1 MLHDLFQ
8 STHPSGVRPYSD
20 DAEDLLKVISIHAP
34 QWGATSAKPT
44 TTDESEFQS
53 THPSGVRLLSIAL
66 VTPLSHF
73 NPRTP
78 VGCDVLH
85 RPIAGRTGISIHAPQ
100 WGATHRPT
108 GLRERVGISIHAP
121 QWGATRIENLI
132 EERIVISIHAPQ
144 WGATTT
150 QSRPILWAVHFNPRT
165 PVGCDWLPQYWHG
178 SVWIFQSTHPSG
190 VRPREWA

>member
-121 QWGATRIENLI
+121 QWGATYRQ
-132 EERIVISIHAPQ
+132 RRHCSMQTISIHAPQ
-144 WGATTT
+144 WGAT
-150 QSRPILWAVHFNPRT
+150 AVRRLREIRNGR
-165 PVGCDWLPQYWHG
+165 
-178 SVWIFQSTHPSG
+178 FQSTHPSG
-190 VRPREWA
+190 VRLVPAPP

>member
-78 VGCDVLH
+78 VGCDD
-85 RPIAGRTGISIHAPQ
+85 
-100 WGATHRPT
+100 
-108 GLRERVGISIHAP
+108 
-121 QWGATRIENLI
+121 
-132 EERIVISIHAPQ
+132 
-144 WGATTT
+144 
-150 QSRPILWAVHFNPRT
+150 ILT
-165 PVGCDWLPQYWHG
+165 LLP
-178 SVWIFQSTHPSG
+178 
-190 VRPREWA
+190 

>member
-78 VGCDVLH
+78 VGC
-85 RPIAGRTGISIHAPQ
+85 
-100 WGATHRPT
+100 
-108 GLRERVGISIHAP
+108 LRERVGISIHAP

-190 VRPREWA
+190 VRHG

>member
-144 WGATTT
+144 DNA
-150 QSRPILWAVHFNPRT
+150 RFFAHFRIPGLT
-165 PVGCDWLPQYWHG
+165 
-178 SVWIFQSTHPSG
+178 
-190 VRPREWA
+190 